1 MWEFPYGS
9 KWPESVSKSEI
20 VGTPTFCEYWTIE
33 FLLRVLRRTFDSQKF
48 FLVCKMNK
56 GKFSLSLIG
65 IEFFQKVD
73 DLLFPIQWQSV

>member
-1 MWEFPYGS
+1 M
-9 KWPESVSKSEI
+9 
-20 VGTPTFCEYWTIE
+20 
-33 FLLRVLRRTFDSQKF
+33 RRTFDSQKF